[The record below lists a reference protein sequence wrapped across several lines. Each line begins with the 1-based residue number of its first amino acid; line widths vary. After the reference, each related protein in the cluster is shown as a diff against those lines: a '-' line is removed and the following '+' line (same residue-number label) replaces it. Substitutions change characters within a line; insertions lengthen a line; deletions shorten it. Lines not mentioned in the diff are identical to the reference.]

1 MLYFQEAILYKWVKC
16 SYSWLPVQRTTPFE
30 PCYPPVGFCPKL
42 QSGIVGLKTYWEWMN
57 DLICGVLF
65 RQKQKKIKIKIL
77 VQNVSNY
84 IILHVMYDLYFTKAR

>member
-1 MLYFQEAILYKWVKC
+1 MFIFMT
-16 SYSWLPVQRTTPFE
+16 SRTTYNAIWALLHPTRLQ
-30 PCYPPVGFCPKL
+30 PPVGFCPKL

>member
-1 MLYFQEAILYKWVKC
+1 
-16 SYSWLPVQRTTPFE
+16 
-30 PCYPPVGFCPKL
+30 
-42 QSGIVGLKTYWEWMN
+42 MN